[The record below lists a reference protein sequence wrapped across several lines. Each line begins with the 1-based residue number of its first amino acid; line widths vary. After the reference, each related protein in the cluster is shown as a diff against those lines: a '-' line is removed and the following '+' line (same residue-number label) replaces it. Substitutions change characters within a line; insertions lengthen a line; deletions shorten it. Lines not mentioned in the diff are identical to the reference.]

1 MTPSPSTTQR
11 EAGSL
16 RPARRR
22 LSRRLSASHV
32 VIAIVVILAFVLNL
46 LVLHDRD
53 ATSLVAVAAEPIA
66 AGSEL
71 DPAALRLVPVD
82 SGFEALPGLV
92 TEADLA
98 HLEGWV
104 TARPIPEGGLIERS
118 AVVESGSAS
127 GLRTMSLPVPVEH
140 AAGGSVAPGDRVD
153 VIAVVDGAAQYVAG
167 DLEVVSVAAGSSGA
181 IGSIAAYHVVVSV
194 DADEALALAQAMDSG
209 SIEIVRSTGA
219 EPIEARSGDGS

>member
-1 MTPSPSTTQR
+1 VTSSPSTTQR

-16 RPARRR
+16 QPARRR

-46 LVLHDRD
+46 LVLHDRN
-53 ATSLVAVAAEPIA
+53 ATSLVAVADHPIP
-66 AGSEL
+66 AGSPI
-71 DPAALRLVPVD
+71 DAASLRLVPVD
-82 SGFEALPGLV
+82 SGFEGLPGLV
-92 TEADLA
+92 TETDLA
-98 HLEGWV
+98 QLEGWV

-118 AVVESGSAS
+118 AVVEPGSAT

-140 AAGGSVAPGDRVD
+140 AAGGSVVPGDRVD
-153 VIAVVDGAAQYVAG
+153 VIAVIDGTAQYVAG
-167 DLEVVSVAAGSSGA
+167 GLEVVSVAAGSSGA

-194 DADEALALAQAMDSG
+194 DADEALALAQAMDGG

-219 EPIEARSGDGS
+219 EPIETRSGDGS

>member
-1 MTPSPSTTQR
+1 MTSSPSTTQR

-16 RPARRR
+16 QPARRR

-53 ATSLVAVAAEPIA
+53 ATSLVAIAEQPIP
-66 AGSEL
+66 AGSPIE
-71 DPAALRLVPVD
+71 AANIRLVPVD

-92 TEADLA
+92 TETDLA
-98 HLEGWV
+98 QLEGWV

-118 AVVESGSAS
+118 AVVEPGSAT

-140 AAGGSVAPGDRVD
+140 AAGGSVVPGDRVD
-153 VIAVVDGAAQYVAG
+153 VIAVVDGTAQYVAG
-167 DLEVVSVAAGSSGA
+167 GLEVVSVAAGSSGA

-219 EPIEARSGDGS
+219 EPFETRSGDGS

>member
-1 MTPSPSTTQR
+1 M
-11 EAGSL
+11 
-16 RPARRR
+16 
-22 LSRRLSASHV
+22 

-53 ATSLVAVAAEPIA
+53 ATTLVAMATQPIA

-71 DPAALRLVPVD
+71 DQAALQLVPVD

-98 HLEGWV
+98 QLEGWV

-118 AVVESGSAS
+118 AVVEPGTAS

-140 AAGGSVAPGDRVD
+140 AAGGSLVPGDRVD
-153 VIAVVDGAAQYVAG
+153 VIAVVDGTAQYVAG

-181 IGSIAAYHVVVSV
+181 IGSIGAYHVVVSV
-194 DADEALALAQAMDSG
+194 DAGEALALAQAMGSG

-219 EPIEARSGDGS
+219 EPIAARSGDGS

>member
-1 MTPSPSTTQR
+1 VTPSPSTTQR

-71 DPAALRLVPVD
+71 DPATLRLVPVD

-92 TEADLA
+92 TGADLA
-98 HLEGWV
+98 HLEGWM

-118 AVVESGSAS
+118 AMVEPGSAS

-140 AAGGSVAPGDRVD
+140 AAGGSVVPGDRVD
-153 VIAVVDGAAQYVAG
+153 VIAVIDGTAQYVAG
-167 DLEVVSVAAGSSGA
+167 DLEVVSVAAGSSGG

-194 DADEALALAQAMDSG
+194 DAAEALALAQAMDSG